1 MLKLVN
7 YIIDFYKTEH
17 EFAVIAAP
25 VFSEHSLITRFDV
38 FLLTPKNNFLENTKE
53 YIENKDAL
61 TPFFKSIA
69 DGNRYTELI
78 EVLSAKD
85 LEHTTE
91 SMLRS
96 IMKHMK
102 KHGYETDEEIANDGK
117 DLLFEKTKEA
127 VAFLFSD
134 IFFNILYTYIEN
146 QGYEISMEN
155 ENILLSIITEHEK
168 FNDFCQRC
176 F

>member
-7 YIIDFYKTEH
+7 YLIDFHRTEH

-25 VFSEHSLITRFDV
+25 VFSDHSLISHFDV

-53 YIENKDAL
+53 YMENKEAL

-102 KHGYETDEEIANDGK
+102 KHGYETEEEIANDGK

-134 IFFNILYTYIEN
+134 IFFNVIYTYIEN
-146 QGYEISMEN
+146 QGHLI
-155 ENILLSIITEHEK
+155 NIEDEKIPLSIITENEK
-168 FNDFCQRC
+168 FDDFCQRC